1 MFNKITSFQLAA
13 LLILA
18 RLFSEC
24 MNFPGN
30 VAQYSMERIPM
41 ILASSA
47 IMMLMTLP
55 SILFTRACNRQ
66 GIKES
71 FFSFIAK
78 RNKIAGWLMFVPVC
92 GYLLMIA
99 SIVLNKLEFYVS
111 STVMESAYAAS
122 IFIPIII
129 VVLYFVFTGLQGIAR
144 LGPIVLFTL
153 ILLMVITPIALWNK
167 LDFSYLYPHFFNSFG
182 DFAEGVSYEMVK
194 NTGLF
199 IYVLLAG
206 NVTDN
211 PNRIPIIVVPAALL
225 MKLLFALLTMVA
237 FGPAL
242 NMMSFPLFTIA
253 SRTNIVIF
261 ERLDGLDMA
270 IWTAS
275 AICEITLLFI
285 CIEQMLT
292 VLTTA
297 KAGRYTALALAVGA
311 GGFAMYSAYNRHF
324 LLQTR
329 PSPLIFSLMLMLS
342 VVFPLIAL
350 IFLKKNKGRLKT
362 A

>member
-1 MFNKITSFQLAA
+1 MFNKITSFQLAS

-30 VAQYSMERIPM
+30 VAQYSMERLPM
-41 ILASSA
+41 ILASSI

-55 SILFTRACNRQ
+55 SIMFSHACNRQ

-78 RNKIAGWLMFVPVC
+78 RNKAAGWLMFVPVC

-99 SIVLNKLEFYVS
+99 SIVLNKLEFYIS

-122 IFIPIII
+122 IFIPI
-129 VVLYFVFTGLQGIAR
+129 VVVVIYFVYTGLQGIAR
-144 LGPIVLFTL
+144 LGPIVLFAL
-153 ILLMVITPIALWNK
+153 ILLLAITPFALWDR
-167 LDFSYLYPHFFNSFG
+167 LDFSYLYPHFFNSAG
-182 DFAEGVSYEMVK
+182 EFAEGVSYEMVK

-206 NVTDN
+206 CVTDN
-211 PNRIPIIVVPAALL
+211 PNRVPVIVVPVALL
-225 MKLLFALLTMVA
+225 MKLVFALLTMVA

-261 ERLDGLDMA
+261 ERLDGMDMA

-292 VLTTA
+292 VLTSA
-297 KAGRYTALALAVGA
+297 KAARFTALAFAMGT
-311 GGFAMYSAYNRHF
+311 GGFAMFSAYNRHF
-324 LLQTR
+324 LLQAR
-329 PSPLIFSLMLMLS
+329 PSPLIFSLMIMLS

-350 IFLKKNKGRLKT
+350 IVLKKSKGRLKT